1 MSGPLVSD
9 LVVGAAAGYVG
20 SRVMDLTTTAV
31 YERTS
36 AQARAREVAA
46 NPDGT
51 PLTLGRALARATG
64 QEGDRA
70 AYALAGKAHRGLG
83 MTYGAVAALLAG
95 RGVPP
100 VAAGIATGAGAF
112 ALVDEL
118 ALSAVLPPP
127 TAYPVASHVRG
138 ALGHL
143 ALGATVGLLL
153 AGARRVP
160 D

>member
-1 MSGPLVSD
+1 MSGPRAGD

-20 SRVMDLTTTAV
+20 SRVMDLATTAV

-36 AQARAREVAA
+36 AEARAREVVA

-51 PLTLGRALARATG
+51 PLVLGRALARATG

-70 AYALAGKAHRGLG
+70 AYALAGRAHRGLG
-83 MTYGAVAALLAG
+83 MTYGAVAALLAA

-100 VAAGIATGAGAF
+100 LTAGIATGAAAF

-127 TAYPVASHVRG
+127 SAYPLASHVRG
-138 ALGHL
+138 VVGHL
-143 ALGATVGLLL
+143 VLGATVGLLL
-153 AGARRVP
+153 TAARRLP